1 MIKKFGKFCL
11 LSLLLSGSLLN
22 AEESKKTS
30 VYEQYQDWQ
39 FHPVTVKDE
48 NSDSNV
54 RNQMDFTV
62 PIHGPWLLN
71 PGKDSIT
78 INWITRIPCAAGL
91 QYREKGTE
99 EFTTLWTVRYGQID
113 YTKDLHTYHLSG
125 LKPNTEYEYRFLSN
139 CDSYFTPYH
148 GTLCTG
154 REIYSFKTLEPEKKN
169 YKVFLTSD
177 IHGTFRLTLDPLV
190 KATNAME
197 CDLFFFLGDN
207 VEDNV
212 TDIRYHTTF
221 GFLDDVGR
229 YWGKSK
235 PTVYLRGNHDLSGRQ
250 TYQYGDYFPRPDGK
264 TYQAF
269 RQGPVLYIALDTLN
283 AGNKVKLQAEQYK
296 KYIQEQ
302 ADWIR
307 ALKKTD
313 DWKKSKFRIVMA
325 HFPIVDK
332 NHFEPIV
339 EVLSDKS
346 SSGKIH
352 GFFAGHYHT
361 YYRVDA
367 NSKDIFWPANNPN
380 QKRTYPKHFT
390 AENVLPKPYTM
401 VTLDVQEGMILEV
414 TPQKL
419 IFKSHKWRTPEG
431 GLRDAFEIYPDGS
444 VKDLQECNKL
454 SPPPPA
460 PQKKK

>member
-139 CDSYFTPYH
+139 CDDYFTPYH

-154 REIYSFKTLEPEKKN
+154 REIYTFKTLDPEKKN

-269 RQGPVLYIALDTLN
+269 RQGPALFICLDTMWRP
-283 AGNKVKLQAEQYK
+283 GKGV
-296 KYIQEQ
+296 Q
-302 ADWIR
+302 ADQFR
-307 ALKKTD
+307 AYLEQQVEWLKELKKTEK
-313 DWKKSKFRIVMA
+313 WKTAKFRIVLA
-325 HFPIVDK
+325 HVALYCSEGAYLQPF
-332 NHFEPIV
+332 FG
-339 EVLSDKS
+339 EVLNDTTPA
-346 SSGKIH
+346 GQIH
-352 GFFAGHYHT
+352 AYLAGHEHL
-361 YYRVDA
+361 YYRINGSEKAIRVGSEL
-367 NSKDIFWPANNPN
+367 NANNP
-380 QKRTYPKHFT
+380 
-390 AENVLPKPYTM
+390 KPYNGYMNRYSIPAEKTFNQI
-401 VTLDVQEGMILEV
+401 VLHQPEAMILEV
-414 TPQKL
+414 TPEKL
-419 IFKSHKWRTPEG
+419 IFKSHAWHRVEG
-431 GLRDAFEIYPDGS
+431 GLYDAFEITPDGK
-444 VKDLQECNKL
+444 VKDLIPVHVFPMSE
-454 SPPPPA
+454 
-460 PQKKK
+460 KKK

>member
-269 RQGPVLYIALDTLN
+269 RQGPVLYIALDTLWMS
-283 AGNKVKLQAEQYK
+283 GVKVQNEQYQ
-296 KYIQEQ
+296 KYLQEQ

-307 ALKKTD
+307 ALRKTD
-313 DWKKSKFRIVMA
+313 DWKKSKFRVVMA
-325 HFPIVDK
+325 HVPIVGSAPNYFDS
-332 NHFEPIV
+332 IV
-339 EVLSDKS
+339 KALDEGTGKKD
-346 SSGKIH
+346 KIH
-352 GFFAGHYHT
+352 VFLAGHEHL
-361 YYRVDA
+361 YYRI
-367 NSKDIFWPANNPN
+367 NSQSNSIYLPPEKPGQVRNLPN
-380 QKRTYPKHFT
+380 YLKGKQF
-390 AENVLPKPYTM
+390 NPKPYTM
-401 VTLDVQEGMILEV
+401 VSLNMCEGMIMDVSPE
-414 TPQKL
+414 KL
-419 IFKSHKWRTPEG
+419 TFKSHKWNNVKG
-431 GLRDAFEIYPDGS
+431 GLADAFEIYPDGS
-444 VKDLQECNKL
+444 IKELNVFEELRK
-454 SPPPPA
+454 
-460 PQKKK
+460 